1 MNKEIINQIIQEH
14 FSELKDMTFE
24 IYGPTHRVPRTMFGN
39 PLTRG
44 RLITVILH
52 NTGTEILQVSRG
64 GKDPDK
70 R

>member
-1 MNKEIINQIIQEH
+1 MSKEIINQIIQEH
-14 FSELKDMTFE
+14 FPELKDVTFE
-24 IYGPTHRVPRTMFGN
+24 IYRLTHGVPRTMVGN
-39 PLTRG
+39 PLTLG